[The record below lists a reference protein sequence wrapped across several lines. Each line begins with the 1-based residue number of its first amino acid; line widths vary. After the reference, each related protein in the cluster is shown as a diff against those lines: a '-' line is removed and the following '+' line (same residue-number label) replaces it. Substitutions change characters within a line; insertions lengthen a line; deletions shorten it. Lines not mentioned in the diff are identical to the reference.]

1 MRALKKIAIKLGSIV
16 YDMRFFVICFFIA
29 LGTITVFWQWLEFT
43 YYGEIKPSK
52 EDSTMSIV
60 MAWLIADK
68 FRRL

>member
-1 MRALKKIAIKLGSIV
+1 MRLLREIVARV
-16 YDMRFFVICFFIA
+16 YDMRFFIICFFIA
-29 LGTITVFWQWLEFT
+29 LGMITVFWQWLEFT